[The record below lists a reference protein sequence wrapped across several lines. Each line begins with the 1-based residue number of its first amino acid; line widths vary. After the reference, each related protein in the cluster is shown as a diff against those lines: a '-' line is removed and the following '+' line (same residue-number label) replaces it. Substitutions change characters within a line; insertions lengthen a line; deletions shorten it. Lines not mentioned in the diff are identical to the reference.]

1 MVFEVDV
8 VLAGRSSSRGA
19 PLPWPAEL
27 VFRSPPSDVRACS
40 VGEETSAMGLLE
52 SWWSGGEAAISSR
65 SAAVISLRSAC
76 TSDGSHSSAL
86 VLPLVRLGSACT
98 AGRRSCAAL
107 DDRAGG
113 GRCYVAPP
121 GLALASLTLRLVE
134 DGWRARRC
142 RRAPST
148 ASPSMLA
155 MQRDDVRL
163 PEAV

>member
-1 MVFEVDV
+1 M

-52 SWWSGGEAAISSR
+52 SWWRGGKAAICSR
-65 SAAVISLRSAC
+65 SAAAVSSRSAC
-76 TSDGSHSSAL
+76 TSDGSRSSAL

-113 GRCYVAPP
+113 GRCFVAPP
-121 GLALASLTLRLVE
+121 GLDLASLTLWLV
-134 DGWRARRC
+134 DGSGHASSRRC
-142 RRAPST
+142 TPLAAP
-148 ASPSMLA
+148 ASMLA
-155 MQRDDVRL
+155 IEEDDGRL
-163 PEAV
+163 HRAV